1 MNKTINPYSV
11 TPGQMYFHKKSGRV
25 YSVLHVAEVSTNNR
39 GHAYDVVYRRLGN
52 RITTYTRVI
61 SEFCDGRFQL
71 INPDHI
77 ERLVQ
82 TDMKDAQ

>member
-1 MNKTINPYSV
+1 MNKAIDPSSV
-11 TPGQMYFHKKSGRV
+11 VPGQLYFHKKSGRI
-25 YSVLHVAEVSTNNR
+25 YIVLHVTGVCTNNR
-39 GHAYDVVYRRLGN
+39 SHAYDVVYRSLGD
-52 RITTYTRVI
+52 TSVGYTREI
-61 SEFCDGRFQL
+61 KEFCDGRFTR